1 MECNGWKIQ
10 IFTTAVKTLN
20 ETENSTRISGYNHN
34 IVFKNI
40 TFAKA
45 TEQVY
50 ETFPFGDYVTSATF
64 AFSFDKT
71 VKCNSSNLVYNYT
84 SSEQH

>member
-1 MECNGWKIQ
+1 MQRLENTNIHHGSE
-10 IFTTAVKTLN
+10 TLN
-20 ETENSTRISGYNHN
+20 ETDNSTRSGYNHN

-50 ETFPFGDYVTSATF
+50 ETFPFGDYVTSATLCLF
-64 AFSFDKT
+64 F
-71 VKCNSSNLVYNYT
+71 
-84 SSEQH
+84 

>member
-1 MECNGWKIQ
+1 MRHFLVTDQWNATAGKIQ

-20 ETENSTRISGYNHN
+20 ETENSTRISGYNH

-40 TFAKA
+40 TFAKKRNPSIWN
-45 TEQVY
+45 
-50 ETFPFGDYVTSATF
+50 FSFWWLCNKRTF

-71 VKCNSSNLVYNYT
+71 V
-84 SSEQH
+84 EMQ

>member
-20 ETENSTRISGYNHN
+20 ETENSTRFLVTIIILFSRISLSQ
-34 IVFKNI
+34 
-40 TFAKA
+40 KA

-50 ETFPFGDYVTSATF
+50 ETFPFGDYVTSATTPF
-64 AFSFDKT
+64 LLTKR
-71 VKCNSSNLVYNYT
+71 
-84 SSEQH
+84 

>member
-1 MECNGWKIQ
+1 L
-10 IFTTAVKTLN
+10 V
-20 ETENSTRISGYNHN
+20 SGYNHN

-40 TFAKA
+40 TFAKSNG
-45 TEQVY
+45 TQVY

-71 VKCNSSNLVYNYT
+71 V
-84 SSEQH
+84 EMQ